1 MPLVRSTECGKP
13 LEIRPMSDNS
23 HSDPRRFVFLLL
35 GDFPLISL
43 AAALEPL
50 QRANSVAERTL
61 YEWNLVSENA
71 GPVVGS
77 EGIELGVD
85 DGLIGLS
92 HRDIMV
98 VCGGR
103 RVRHHTT
110 KRILNWLRRE
120 SLKGTTVAG
129 LNTGPH
135 AMARAGLLNGRRA
148 TIHREHR
155 DSFAEEFPDVELTK
169 AEFAVDGKRMTA
181 AGGLACTELFLHLI
195 TQEHGELLAG
205 QVAEELH
212 RDALRPD
219 FSEDG
224 PAAGRRHGKPHP
236 KLASVIRTMEENV
249 EEPVSALVLA
259 RSEGMSLRQL
269 ERLFRRHLNS
279 SPKRFYMEIRL
290 QRARNLLTQTEM
302 TVLDI
307 AVACGF
313 GSPSHFSKCYRLRY
327 GTTPY
332 RDRGLHSGSNSAG
345 AIR

>member
-1 MPLVRSTECGKP
+1 
-13 LEIRPMSDNS
+13 MSDCS
-23 HSDPRRFVFLLL
+23 HSDPRRFVLLLL
-35 GDFPLISL
+35 GEFPLMSL

-50 QRANSVAERTL
+50 KRANSVANHAL
-61 YEWNLVSENA
+61 YVWLLLSEDG
-71 GPVVGS
+71 GPVTDS
-77 EGIELGVD
+77 NGIALGVD

-92 HRDIMV
+92 HRDIMI
-98 VCGGR
+98 VCGGNR
-103 RVRHHTT
+103 IRHHTT

-120 SLKGTTVAG
+120 SLKGVAIAG
-129 LNTGPH
+129 LNTGAF
-135 AMARAGLLNGRRA
+135 AMARAGLLNGRWA

-155 DSFAEEFPDVELTK
+155 DSFAEEFPDVELSK
-169 AEFAVDGKRMTA
+169 SAFAVDGKRMTA
-181 AGGLACTELFLHLI
+181 AGGLACIELILHVI
-195 TQEHGELLAG
+195 TQEHGESFAG

-219 FSEDG
+219 FAEDG
-224 PAAGRRHGKPHP
+224 RTADRQRGKLHP

-290 QRARNLLTQTEM
+290 QRARNLLAQTEM

-332 RDRGLHSGSNSAG
+332 RDRGLHTGSNSAG

>member
-1 MPLVRSTECGKP
+1 MPLARLTDGGTSPG
-13 LEIRPMSDNS
+13 IRPMNHSS
-23 HSDPRRFVFLLL
+23 HSDPRRLVFLLV
-35 GDFPLISL
+35 GEFPLISL
-43 AAALEPL
+43 SAALEPL
-50 QRANSVAERTL
+50 KRANSVANRVL
-61 YEWNLVSENA
+61 YEWILVSEDG
-71 GPVVGS
+71 GPVASS

-98 VCGGR
+98 VCGGNR
-103 RVRHHTT
+103 IRHHTT

-135 AMARAGLLNGRRA
+135 ALARAGLLNGRSA
-148 TIHREHR
+148 TIRREHW
-155 DSFAEEFPDVELTK
+155 DSFTEEFPDVELSK
-169 AEFAVDGKRMTA
+169 SAFAVDGKRMTA
-181 AGGLACTELFLHLI
+181 AGGLACIELLLHLI
-195 TQEHGELLAG
+195 TQEHGESLAG

-219 FSEDG
+219 FTEDG
-224 PAAGRRHGKPHP
+224 PAAGPRRGKPHP

-327 GTTPY
+327 GMTPY